1 MTSIAVWTLLASAA
15 LYPAMAAAQGASLP
29 STDTLIARHV
39 QARGGGAAMAAIRT
53 LEMNGTVRPPGF
65 SADLVYREAIARP
78 GSVRIETTLQG
89 LTAIQAYDGQTGWQI
104 QPFQGRKD
112 PEALSSDDDKS
123 LQEEADF
130 EDALTNYKAKG
141 STVDN
146 LGEVDVDGGPT
157 YALRANLKNGDQETY
172 YLDPDSYLTVQ
183 VLTRQLVRGAES
195 LTETDYGDYEKVDG
209 VYFPFEVDS
218 GPKGSSDL
226 QRITYKTVKANASLT
241 PTIFQE
247 PRGPAG
253 GVQQAVTPT
262 QPEDEPVT
270 PKTTKPGAPPPGK
283 SVVKPA
289 ASPPLS

>member
-1 MTSIAVWTLLASAA
+1 MTSSATWA
-15 LYPAMAAAQGASLP
+15 LIGVTALFPGLAAAQPPAP
-29 STDTLIARHV
+29 TTADLIGRHV
-39 QARGGGAAMAAIRT
+39 QARGGAAAMAAIRT
-53 LEMNGTVRPPGF
+53 LEMSGTMRPPGF
-65 SADLVYREAIARP
+65 SADLVYRELIARP

-89 LTAIQAYDGQTGWQI
+89 LTPIQAYDGRSGWQI

-130 EDALTNYKAKG
+130 EDALTDYRAKG

-172 YLDPDSYLTVQ
+172 YLDPDSYLTVR
-183 VLTRQLVRGAES
+183 VVTRQLVRGAES

-218 GPKGSSDL
+218 GPKGSADL
-226 QRITYKTVKANASLT
+226 QRVTYKLIKANVALD
-241 PTIFQE
+241 PAMFQE
-247 PRGPAG
+247 PHGPAG

-262 QPEDEPVT
+262 QPEDQPLA
-270 PKTTKPGAPPPGK
+270 PKTTRPGVPPPGK

-289 ASPPLS
+289 ASPPQS

>member
-1 MTSIAVWTLLASAA
+1 MAYVARWALIVGAVLST
-15 LYPAMAAAQGASLP
+15 AAAEAQPVAP
-29 STDTLIARHV
+29 TTDGLIARHV
-39 QARGGGAAMAAIRT
+39 QARGGDAAMAAIRT
-53 LEMNGTVRPPGF
+53 LEMGGTMRPAGF
-65 SADLVYREAIARP
+65 SADLVYREVIARP
-78 GSVRIETTLQG
+78 GSVRIEITLQG
-89 LTAIQAYDGQTGWQI
+89 LTPIQAYDGRKGWQI

-112 PEALSSDDDKS
+112 AEALSSDDDKS

-157 YALRANLKNGDQETY
+157 YALRVDLKNGDQETY
-172 YLDPDSYLTVQ
+172 YLDPDSYLTVR
-183 VLTRQLVRGAES
+183 VVTRQLIRGAET

-218 GPKGSSDL
+218 GPKGASDL
-226 QRITYKTVKANASLT
+226 QRITYKSIKANA
-241 PTIFQE
+241 PVDPAIFQE

-262 QPEDEPVT
+262 QPEDVPLA
-270 PKTTKPGAPPPGK
+270 PKTTRPGVPPPGK
-283 SVVKPA
+283 SIVKPA
-289 ASPPLS
+289 GSPPQS